1 MDSLW
6 KNPLVFPGDTLNEM
20 MTDRKLSVNFL
31 SEKTNYSVGYII
43 GVIQGHN
50 LIEKDFAKQLQ
61 ANGLATKAF
70 WIRLQNLELK

>member
-1 MDSLW
+1 MDNLW
-6 KNPLVFPGDTLNEM
+6 QDPLEFPGNTLEEM
-20 MTDRKLSVNFL
+20 MADRKISANIL

-61 ANGLATKAF
+61 ANGLATKEF